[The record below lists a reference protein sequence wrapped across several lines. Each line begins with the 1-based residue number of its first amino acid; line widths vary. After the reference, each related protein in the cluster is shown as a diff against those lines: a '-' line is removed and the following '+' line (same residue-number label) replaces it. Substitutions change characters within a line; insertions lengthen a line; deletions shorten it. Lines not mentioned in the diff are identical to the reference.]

1 MENGIEV
8 RIRFRIKI
16 KERMNKVKIE
26 KLLLLIRVLLT
37 KLIKRLQQKL

>member
-1 MENGIEV
+1 MENGIEA

-16 KERMNKVKIE
+16 KEKMNKVKIE

>member
-1 MENGIEV
+1 MENGIEA